1 MWASAAGNIGVIE
14 TLCSMGP
21 DLNAIDDVS
30 FRRPSLFP
38 KKSLLICY
46 LRFQRIQKGK
56 SSLIY
61 ACSRQQLEAAKFL
74 ISAGASVDICDSVSW
89 NQTAECASDNCLCCH
104 WYRKG

>member
-14 TLCSMGP
+14 KICSMGP

-46 LRFQRIQKGK
+46 LRF
-56 SSLIY
+56 
-61 ACSRQQLEAAKFL
+61 
-74 ISAGASVDICDSVSW
+74 
-89 NQTAECASDNCLCCH
+89 
-104 WYRKG
+104 